1 MPTLA
6 LSMIVK
12 NAERHLA
19 GCLQSVQG
27 IVDEIVIADTGS
39 TDSSV
44 EIARRAGARVFSIP
58 WENDFAKARNL
69 SLAEVKADWV
79 LVLDADERL
88 DPGAAKVLPALL
100 ADEKAAGF
108 QVTIRNYVA
117 TIGHKIWDRPAK
129 PNTGTYAPARE

>member
-1 MPTLA
+1 NPTRAFHMPTLA

-12 NAERHLA
+12 NAERHL
-19 GCLQSVQG
+19 GDCLQSVQG
-27 IVDEIVIADTGS
+27 IVDEIVVADTGS

-44 EIARRAGARVFSIP
+44 EIARQAGARILPIP

-88 DPGAAKVLPALL
+88 DAGASKLLPALL

-117 TIGHKIWDRPAK
+117 SLGHKIWD
-129 PNTGTYAPARE
+129 

>member
-27 IVDEIVIADTGS
+27 IVDEIVVADTGS
-39 TDSSV
+39 TDSSI
-44 EIARRAGARVFSIP
+44 EIARQAGARILGIP

-69 SLAEVKADWV
+69 SLAEVKADWI

-88 DPGAAKVLPALL
+88 DTGAAKALSALL
-100 ADEKAAGF
+100 ADEDAAGF
-108 QVTIRNYVA
+108 Q
-117 TIGHKIWDRPAK
+117 
-129 PNTGTYAPARE
+129 